1 MSSRNRSPRFART
14 RTVLVLL
21 LAVVAVALFASAHRE
36 ELREIVETLRE
47 GDPFSSSAQA
57 AQEGEWLD
65 SGPTRIDPQ
74 ELAGLDIAEQD
85 RSADDYDRE
94 DGFGRAWLDVDG
106 NGCDTRSDI
115 LARDLAEFTYK
126 SGSTCKIADGTLND
140 PYTGTVINGDLS
152 ENVQIDHVVSLADA
166 WYSGASDWDAEQRE
180 RFANDPENLVAVD
193 AATNMSKSD
202 DSISEWYP
210 RWDSPS
216 QKAECRYGAQ
226 YVYVLATYELSVTG
240 DDYLHLK
247 QLEIDCRSLEEG

>member
-1 MSSRNRSPRFART
+1 MSSRNRSPRFARA

-36 ELREIVETLRE
+36 ELREIAESFRE
-47 GDPFSSSAQA
+47 GSPFSSSAA
-57 AQEGEWLD
+57 SPQEGAWLD
-65 SGPTRIDPQ
+65 AGPTRIDPQ
-74 ELAGLDIAEQD
+74 ELAALDVAEQG

-94 DGFGRAWLDVDG
+94 GGFGRAWLDVDG

-115 LARDLAEFTYK
+115 LARDLVDLAYR
-126 SGSTCKIADGTLND
+126 SGSTCKVASGTLND
-140 PYTGTVINGDLS
+140 PYTGTVIDGDLS
-152 ENVQIDHVVSLADA
+152 KTVQIDHVVSLADA

-226 YVYVLATYELSVTG
+226 YVHVLATYELSVTS

-247 QLEIDCRSLEEG
+247 QLEIDCCSLEGR

>member
-1 MSSRNRSPRFART
+1 MSKSLRAIII
-14 RTVLVLL
+14 
-21 LAVVAVALFASAHRE
+21 AVALAAFAYFGLPH
-36 ELREIVETLRE
+36 LGETMHAPE
-47 GDPFSSSAQA
+47 STG
-57 AQEGEWLD
+57 G
-65 SGPTRIDPQ
+65 
-74 ELAGLDIAEQD
+74 
-85 RSADDYDRE
+85 DYDRAA
-94 DGFGRAWLDVDG
+94 FGPAWADVDG

-140 PYTGTVINGDLS
+140 PYTGTVIDGDLS
-152 ENVQIDHVVSLADA
+152 EHVQIDHVVSLADA

-226 YVYVLATYELSVTG
+226 YVHVLDTYELSVTS

-247 QLEIDCRSLEEG
+247 QLEIDCRSPGEW